1 MEIPIIL
8 DRVHF
13 IESPSA
19 EDLYSEARFGERREG
34 AALVSALRLAG
45 IPVEHSLIV
54 SESKLVE
61 RILDLAERPL
71 AMGRYVG
78 SELVHQELYPPQ
90 VHLSVLGTKAGIT
103 LTDGS
108 LVRWGRLAEILELF
122 NQVKGYVGEE
132 GAQRGMIQL
141 HLSRCRGSNAAEILQ
156 PGMPLPVY
164 VIIGSEYEV
173 SWSESITA
181 WITYYHLS
189 LAKEQPA
196 EAALEVMNMAAGEAN
211 LYRIYP

>member
-1 MEIPIIL
+1 METPIIL

-13 IESPSA
+13 IESPSGD
-19 EDLYSEARFGERREG
+19 DLFSEARYGERREG
-34 AALVSALRLAG
+34 VALVSALRLAG
-45 IPVEHSLIV
+45 IPVEHSV
-54 SESKLVE
+54 VTSESKLIE
-61 RILDLAERPL
+61 RIVDLAERPL

-78 SELVHQELYPPQ
+78 NELVDQQLYPPQ
-90 VHLSVLGTKAGIT
+90 VHLSVQGSKAGIT

-108 LVRWGRLAEILELF
+108 LVRWGRLAEILDMF

-141 HLSRCRGSNAAEILQ
+141 HLSRCRASEAAEMLE
-156 PGMPLPVY
+156 PNRPLPVY
-164 VIIGSEYEV
+164 VIIGSEFEV

-181 WITYYHLS
+181 WIAYYHLS

-196 EAALEVMNMAAGEAN
+196 EAALEVMNLAAGEVN
-211 LYRIYP
+211 LYKIFP